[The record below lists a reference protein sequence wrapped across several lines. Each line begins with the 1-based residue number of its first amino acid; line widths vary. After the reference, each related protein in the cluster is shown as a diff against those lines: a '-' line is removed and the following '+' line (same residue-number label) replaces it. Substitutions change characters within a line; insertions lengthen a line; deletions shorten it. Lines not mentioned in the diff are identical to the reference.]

1 MRPNLEQRATIADV
15 ARLAGVSTKT
25 VSRVVNKEPHVS
37 PKLKHKVEAAIAA
50 LNYVPDPAARSL
62 AGARSF
68 TIGVLFDNPSPNY
81 ITEIQMG
88 AYSAC
93 MEAGYHLRIDHMDT
107 TAPPEKVEARLM
119 AILRNARSDGFIL
132 TPPISDNAA
141 TLTFLEKAG
150 VRYSRVAPLLDEGRS
165 PAVFMDDY
173 AAAGEVAEM
182 FWNLGHRRMAIL
194 NGPPNHGAARRRRAG
209 FLDKLRD
216 LGSKS
221 EAVEA
226 QGNFQFDDG
235 ISATRELLSSNK
247 HVTALFAANDDSAAG
262 AMVACAEAGLSIPGD
277 ISICGFDDS
286 WIARTVWPNL
296 TTIHQP
302 ISGMG
307 HAAAELLIGQQH
319 KRGEDQILLPHQLV
333 MRHSVTVAPRARGAD
348 ETT

>member
-1 MRPNLEQRATIADV
+1 MPNIEGRATIADV
-15 ARLAGVSTKT
+15 ARLAGVSTKS
-25 VSRVVNKEPHVS
+25 VSRVVNKEPHVT
-37 PKLKHKVEAAIAA
+37 PKLKQKVDAAIEA
-50 LNYVPDPAARSL
+50 LNYVPDQAARSL

-68 TIGVLFDNPSPNY
+68 TIGILFDNSSPNY
-81 ITEIQMG
+81 ITKIQLG

-93 MEAGYHLRIDHMDT
+93 MDAGYHLRIDHLDT
-107 TAPPEKVEARLM
+107 TAPLEHTETRLM

-132 TPPISDNAA
+132 TPPISDNGEI
-141 TLTFLEKAG
+141 LTFLEKAG

-194 NGPPNHGAARRRRAG
+194 NGPPSHGAATRRRAG

-216 LGSKS
+216 LGL
-221 EAVEA
+221 EAAEA
-226 QGNFQFDDG
+226 QGNFLFDHG

-247 HVTALFAANDDSAAG
+247 HITALFATNDDSAAG
-262 AMVACAEAGLSIPGD
+262 AMVACAEAGRSIPGD
-277 ISICGFDDS
+277 VSICGFDDS
-286 WIARTVWPNL
+286 WVARTVWPNL
-296 TTIHQP
+296 TTVHQP
-302 ISGMG
+302 ISEMG
-307 HAAAELLIGQQH
+307 HAAAELLIGRQH

-333 MRHSVTVAPRARGAD
+333 MRHSVTVVPRMRRTD